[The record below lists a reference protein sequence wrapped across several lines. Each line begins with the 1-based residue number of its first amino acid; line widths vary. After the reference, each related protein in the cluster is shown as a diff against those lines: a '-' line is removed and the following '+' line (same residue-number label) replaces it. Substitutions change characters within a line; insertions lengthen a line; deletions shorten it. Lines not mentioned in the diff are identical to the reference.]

1 MAKYVLAYKGGTMAR
16 TPEAINAAMAAW
28 GQWFGSLGPAV
39 ADSGNPFGPAKSVT
53 QGGGVG
59 DGASS
64 KLTGYSILNA
74 DSLDAAVAMAKGC
87 PILSSGGSV
96 EVYETIKM

>member
-1 MAKYVLAYKGGTMAR
+1 MTKYVLAYKGGSMPR

-28 GQWFGSLGPAV
+28 GQWFGTLGSAV
-39 ADSGNPFGPAKSVT
+39 ADSGNPFGPSKSVA
-53 QGGGVG
+53 QDGGVG
-59 DGASS
+59 NGAASQ
-64 KLTGYSILNA
+64 LTGYSILSA

-87 PILSSGGSV
+87 PILASGGSI